1 MDGTAERQL
10 IGELEDLLARG
21 TTAMA
26 PEIRYEPSA
35 SYTDPERQARERE
48 LFFRRYPLV
57 VATSSELPGPG
68 DFTTSSIAGLP
79 VLTVRGD
86 DGRVR
91 CLVNICR
98 HRGNQVCTQES
109 GNSRRFYCAYH
120 AWTYDRAGKL
130 CSPVDREG
138 FADLPDA
145 GFGLVTLPTEERHGL
160 IWTLP
165 TPGADLDV
173 PAHLGPELDRELADL
188 NLGDFTVYARTVLEQ
203 PFNWK
208 LAADTFHEVFHL
220 AYLHKK
226 TVGPLFL
233 GNTGAYQEWGLH
245 HRYSA
250 VRKSF
255 TEMLQQ
261 AEEERTIYPHSSL
274 VHLLF
279 PNTLVTWQMDH
290 IETWRFYPSAGRDDA
305 CVVEGAMLVPEAPT
319 TDGARRHWDNNWQIL
334 MATVRD
340 EDFATMAR
348 IQRNLATGVVPELAF
363 GRNEVAL
370 QHFHHGLHSELDRH
384 RPATAGRESRPVR

>member
-1 MDGTAERQL
+1 MDGTAEREL
-10 IGELEDLLARG
+10 IGELGDLLERG

-26 PEIRYEPSA
+26 PQTRYEPSA
-35 SYTDPERQARERE
+35 SYTDPGRQARERE

-57 VATSSELPGPG
+57 IATSSEVPGPG
-68 DFTTSSIAGLP
+68 DFVTSSVAGLP

-98 HRGNQVCTQES
+98 HRANQVCTRAS
-109 GNSRRFYCAYH
+109 GNTRRFYCDYH
-120 AWTYDRAGKL
+120 AWTYDRAGRL

-138 FADLPDA
+138 FADLPGGD
-145 GFGLVTLPTEERHGL
+145 FGLVGLPTEERHGL
-160 IWTLP
+160 VWALP
-165 TPGADLDV
+165 TPGGALDV
-173 PAHLGPELDRELADL
+173 PGHLGPEFDRELADL
-188 NLGDFTVYARTVLEQ
+188 RLGGFSLYARTVLEQ

-226 TVGPLFL
+226 TVGPLFI
-233 GNTGAYQEWGLH
+233 GNVGAYREWGLH

-255 TEMLQQ
+255 AEMLQRGDDEQ
-261 AEEERTIYPHSSL
+261 TIYPHSSL
-274 VHLLF
+274 VHLVF
-279 PNTLVTWQMDH
+279 PNTIVTWQMDH
-290 IETWRFYPSAGRDDA
+290 IETWRFYPSAARDDT

-319 TDGARRHWDNNWQIL
+319 TDSARRHWDRNWQIL
-334 MATVRD
+334 MDTILD

-348 IQRNLATGVVPELAF
+348 VQQNLATGVVPELTF

-370 QHFHHGLHSELDRH
+370 QHFHRGLHAELDRH
-384 RPATAGRESRPVR
+384 GPDPARRSR